1 MNKLPC
7 IYIDSDHPN
16 LGRIIEKYEQGVLL
30 PDDGTFN
37 IPSQLHGLSDEY
49 LWILLNGGMIHIF
62 IVDWVDQETH
72 QHSQYTNREDI
83 EILKRFAHDPNA
95 EFAEKHG
102 RLSCLVTQSVINL
115 DSIDKERV
123 KTFWNDYYNHKLA
136 DGNR

>member
-16 LGRIIEKYEQGVLL
+16 LGRMIEKFDKGILL

-49 LWILLNGGMIHIF
+49 LWILLNGRMIHIF
-62 IVDWVDQETH
+62 IVDWVDPETH
-72 QHSQYTNREDI
+72 QHNQYTNGEDI
-83 EILKRFAHDPNA
+83 EILKRFAYDPNA
-95 EFAEKHG
+95 EFAEKLG
-102 RLSCLVTQSVINL
+102 RLSCLVTQSVINI

-123 KTFWNDYYNHKLA
+123 KTFWNDYYNHNL
-136 DGNR
+136 GNGNN